1 MELPLNDILFDAWIF
16 QRRNV
21 EELQKHNKALYSLV
35 EELRNALPEDVQVER
50 PELMN
55 DEYLSSL

>member
-21 EELQKHNKALYSLV
+21 EELQKHNKALYELV
-35 EELRNALPEDVQVER
+35 EELRAALPEDVRTER
-50 PELMN
+50 PELLN